1 MALRIVC
8 FFLAVSA
15 ACIMGVTAV
24 RHARLVSTHGK
35 GVRGSVFSTLARW
48 FSVIAP
54 FIFTIGFLVGAVDV
68 FTRNVAPIFLFVVIM
83 FFFAAI
89 FAYSLVQNYAAIA
102 SALQDKNAELRVAML
117 QIETHNTHLKEEI
130 NRRVQEIV
138 RQDTLLHTVNDV
150 ANILL
155 SAQTGEF
162 AASLWTCMG
171 MMARELNVDRMY
183 VWQNFERD
191 GVTYTTQIHEWSEG
205 AAPQQGNE
213 LTVDVPLDDMPGGWK
228 DTLRRGQCVNG
239 PVLSLPQDMQAHLL
253 PQGIVSILVVPV
265 FLRDEFWGFIGFDDC
280 HSTRTFSGEEETM
293 LRSGSLLI
301 ANAMLRDDVSKSLID
316 AREEA
321 LASANAKSDFLANMS
336 HEIRTPINAITGMA
350 AIAQQSG
357 DLQKVRDCLAKID
370 AASRQLLALVND
382 VLDMS
387 KIEAGRL
394 ELASEPFALSA
405 VVDNVASIIGVR
417 AAEKHQHFT
426 ATIAADL
433 PTVVIGD
440 DMRLTQV
447 LLNLLSNAVKFTPE
461 GGDIVMELGCA
472 HADPDESGRCMLR
485 AAVRDTGIGM
495 DEEQLSRMFQK
506 FEQADRGTARRFGG
520 TGLGLVI
527 SKRIAELMGGT
538 ITVES
543 TPGQGSLFT
552 ATFRLARG
560 SEDMLRKTTDGEADN
575 YDFTGRTALLAE
587 DIDINRE
594 IVQALF
600 DGTGLTIECAEN
612 GRQALDLYA
621 AAPTR
626 YDLVF
631 MDVQMPVMDGY
642 EATRALRALD
652 DPRAQ
657 TVPVIAM
664 TANAFS
670 ADVANCLA
678 AGMDDHIAKPIDVHD
693 LLEKTARYLA
703 PAK

>member
-387 KIEAGRL
+387 
-394 ELASEPFALSA
+394 
-405 VVDNVASIIGVR
+405 
-417 AAEKHQHFT
+417 
-426 ATIAADL
+426 
-433 PTVVIGD
+433 
-440 DMRLTQV
+440 
-447 LLNLLSNAVKFTPE
+447 
-461 GGDIVMELGCA
+461 
-472 HADPDESGRCMLR
+472 
-485 AAVRDTGIGM
+485 
-495 DEEQLSRMFQK
+495 
-506 FEQADRGTARRFGG
+506 
-520 TGLGLVI
+520 
-527 SKRIAELMGGT
+527 
-538 ITVES
+538 
-543 TPGQGSLFT
+543 
-552 ATFRLARG
+552 
-560 SEDMLRKTTDGEADN
+560 
-575 YDFTGRTALLAE
+575 
-587 DIDINRE
+587 
-594 IVQALF
+594 
-600 DGTGLTIECAEN
+600 
-612 GRQALDLYA
+612 
-621 AAPTR
+621 
-626 YDLVF
+626 
-631 MDVQMPVMDGY
+631 
-642 EATRALRALD
+642 
-652 DPRAQ
+652 
-657 TVPVIAM
+657 
-664 TANAFS
+664 
-670 ADVANCLA
+670 
-678 AGMDDHIAKPIDVHD
+678 
-693 LLEKTARYLA
+693 
-703 PAK
+703 